1 MGIRLALIIGLAAAS
16 CVTQAE
22 IYKTVDANG
31 NVVFTDIAPVD
42 RSGVSAPQP
51 VTVEPM
57 NTYEPATAPATQDTE
72 PDDATAQGYYTQIN
86 VISPAPD
93 ASVRDNAGN
102 IEVQV
107 ALTPVL
113 RAGHR
118 LVLVFDGEDTAIE
131 AVSGVFELTNV
142 DRGTHTAGAKVL
154 DRRGNVLIESASTTF
169 NVMRYATPQAVPTP
183 LPKPKP

>member
-1 MGIRLALIIGLAAAS
+1 MGIRLALILGLVAAS
-16 CVTQAE
+16 CVAQAE

-42 RSGVSAPQP
+42 RTGVAPPQA

-57 NTYEPATAPATQDTE
+57 NTYEPATPAATE
-72 PDDATAQGYYTQIN
+72 DAESDEATAQSYYTQLD
-86 VISPAPD
+86 VVSPAPD
-93 ASVRDNAGN
+93 EAVRDNAGN

-118 LVLVFDGEDTAIE
+118 LLLVFDGEDTEIE
-131 AVSGVFELTNV
+131 AMSGAFELTNV
-142 DRGTHTAGAKVL
+142 DRGTHTVGARVV
-154 DRRGNVLIESASTTF
+154 DRRGRELIESAASTF
-169 NVMRYATPQAVPTP
+169 NVMRYATPQKPPIPTP
-183 LPKPKP
+183 H